1 MAITRL
7 GGANAITGTLPA
19 ANINNTSIG
28 NVTSLPAAI
37 TTGSLVKLHSSSISS
52 DTASVS
58 IDGHFTSDYDV
69 YKFIV
74 YDLAHAT
81 DNTAAFFRANVGGS
95 AQSSGIYWSAGEYA
109 TTDGSGTSSDGNFGT
124 YSNYNQQ
131 YFGWVSSLNNVGN
144 AARFAAEITL
154 FNPLQTTKHKDI
166 HYKVSYQGNNDNLY
180 REDVVVKV
188 TTTSAISGLTFLAS
202 SGNIANGE
210 FVLYGVK
217 K

>member
-7 GGANAITGTLPA
+7 GGANAISGTIPQGNI
-19 ANINNTSIG
+19 ANASLG
-28 NVTSLPAAI
+28 AVTALPAAI

-58 IDGHFTSDYDV
+58 IDGHFTSDYDI

-74 YDLAHAT
+74 YDYTHAT
-81 DNTAAFFRANVGGS
+81 DNTAAFFRVNVGGS
-95 AQSSGIYWSAGEYA
+95 AQSSGIYWSAGLYA
-109 TTDGSGTSSDGNFGT
+109 NTNGSGNTTDGNFGT

-131 YFGWVSSLNNVGN
+131 YFGWVQSLNNVGDG
-144 AARFAAEITL
+144 ARFAAELTL
-154 FNPLQTTKHKDI
+154 FNPLQTTKAKDI
-166 HYKVSYQGNNDNLY
+166 HYKVSYQGNNDDLY
-180 REDVVVKV
+180 KEDAVIKI
-188 TTTSAISGLTFLAS
+188 TTTSALSGLTFLPS

>member
-1 MAITRL
+1 MAIIKPNNNTIS
-7 GGANAITGTLPA
+7 AITA
-19 ANINNTSIG
+19 
-28 NVTSLPAAI
+28 LPAAI
-37 TTGSLVKLHSSSISS
+37 STGSLVKLHSTSISS

-58 IDGHFTSDYDV
+58 IDGHFTSDYDI

-74 YDLAHAT
+74 YDLAHSS
-81 DNTAAFFRANVGGS
+81 DDKAAFFRVNVGGS
-95 AQSSGIYWSAGEYA
+95 AQSSGIYWAAGQYS
-109 TTDGSGTSSDGNFGT
+109 TTNGSGTSSDGHLGT
-124 YSNYNQQ
+124 YSGYDQQ

-144 AARFAAEITL
+144 AARFAAELTL

-166 HYKVSYQGNNDNLY
+166 HYKNSYQGNNDNLY

>member
-7 GGANAITGTLPA
+7 GGANAISGTIPQGNI
-19 ANINNTSIG
+19 ANSSLG
-28 NVTSLPAAI
+28 AVTALPAAI

-58 IDGHFTSDYDV
+58 IDGHFTSDYDI

-74 YDLAHAT
+74 YDLAHAS
-81 DNTAAFFRANVGGS
+81 DDKAAYFRVNVGGS
-95 AQSSGIYWSAGEYA
+95 AQSSGIYWSAGLSVS
-109 TTDGSGTSSDGNFGT
+109 TDGSGNSSDGNLGT

-131 YFGWVSSLNNVGN
+131 YFGWVQSLNNVGN
-144 AARFAAEITL
+144 AARFAAELTL

-166 HYKVSYQGNNDNLY
+166 HYRNSYQGNNDQLY
-180 REDVVVKV
+180 SEDVVVKI